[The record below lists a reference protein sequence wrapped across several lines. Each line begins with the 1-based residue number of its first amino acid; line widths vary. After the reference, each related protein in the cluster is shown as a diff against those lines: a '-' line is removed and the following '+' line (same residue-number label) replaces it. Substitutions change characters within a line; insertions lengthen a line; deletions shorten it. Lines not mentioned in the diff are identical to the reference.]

1 MIKCFSW
8 HTTKN
13 VEIYNFLH
21 SGIDEK
27 TTYIFLFLPAARG
40 RGWRTAAVSPQSDGL
55 KGKKGTLQM

>member
-13 VEIYNFLH
+13 VEIYIFFH

-27 TTYIFLFLPAARG
+27 TTYIFLFWSAARG
-40 RGWRTAAVSPQSDGL
+40 RGWRTVTVSPQSDEL
-55 KGKKGTLQM
+55 KSKK